1 MTIYV
6 KENGTLLYGVLNLM
20 ENQILEISTALL
32 HDIPDTQ
39 VIKVGYGQPYCGCWL
54 SWAVTHF
61 EARYLED
68 TADILSR
75 GVCRHPLYPDVLV
88 DPVDGTEVDSSGTK
102 MICVKGNMAKTVQP
116 RLPTL
121 YGGKEDGFSLQEAVA
136 QTFDREARMFLL
148 RVVGCNTKPVNPNV
162 IISVVLSRID
172 VDNPKKYVIKE
183 CYYQLTD
190 LAENRGVI
198 VTLPKSETN
207 LAFTFGPNQVK
218 TDGCTY
224 PSHVMFKSG
233 PYNQTQFG
241 CTVFQQIPTQS
252 YLDQLYNHT
261 NAQFFRG
268 LIIIGGEWSIAID
281 IGCDIQKRLRGELLW
296 FSLLSNVTVSVAVE
310 DQTDG
315 FNDTD
320 EEETDDISDT
330 ESADISVN
338 DDMSGNEKP
347 DDMSGSENEKPDDNM
362 SGSENEKPDKK
373 RCFAT

>member
-1 MTIYV
+1 MTYT
-6 KENGTLLYGVLNLM
+6 GTCLQLLYGVLNLM

-61 EARYLED
+61 EARYLDD

-88 DPVDGTEVDSSGTK
+88 DPIDGTEVDGSGTK
-102 MICVKGNMAKTVQP
+102 MIALKGSMAKTVRP
-116 RLPTL
+116 NLPTL
-121 YGGKEDGFSLQEAVA
+121 YGGKDNSFSLQEAVA

-148 RVVGCNTKPVNPNV
+148 RVVACNIKPVNPNV
-162 IISVVLSRID
+162 IISVVLSKIA
-172 VDNPKKYVIKE
+172 VDNPKKFVIKE
-183 CYYQLTD
+183 CYYHLTD

-233 PYNQTQFG
+233 PYDQTQFG
-241 CTVFQQIPTQS
+241 CTVFQQIPTQG
-252 YLDQLYNHT
+252 YLDEMYNHT

-268 LIIIGGEWSIAID
+268 LIIVDGVWSIAID
-281 IGCDIQKRLRGELLW
+281 IGCDIQKRLRGDLLW
-296 FSLLSNVTVSVAVE
+296 FSLLSNVTLSFPVE

-315 FNDTD
+315 CEDNSAEEDQTD
-320 EEETDDISDT
+320 GRVDISDT
-330 ESADISVN
+330 ESADEEINQNATSPD
-338 DDMSGNEKP
+338 DDMSVDEGMVDE
-347 DDMSGSENEKPDDNM
+347 G
-362 SGSENEKPDKK
+362 GWKK
-373 RCFAT
+373 KCITA